1 MHGSTELTSANRYQL
16 SHRRGK
22 KPGIRGRSKGR
33 RGKVREI
40 AMSGNTTNL
49 RFSGVQ
55 RKANSYVPPGAR
67 RTTGPA
73 PPAARASPVASS
85 TAIPTQK
92 INGAAAGL
100 PAKPVTPSTAAATPG
115 LDVNPPSAPN
125 RSVSEAVPSS
135 EKPAQF
141 TADSAAAQQPD
152 ADRPAVSAGV
162 EDKVSLLASCFARR
176 SQSVSAGT
184 HRCRSVPTICRH
196 RARKGRSKETVDD
209 QVGQGKDFGRL

>member
-1 MHGSTELTSANRYQL
+1 
-16 SHRRGK
+16 
-22 KPGIRGRSKGR
+22 
-33 RGKVREI
+33 
-40 AMSGNTTNL
+40 MSGNTTNL